1 MDINFNVAGYDITEL
16 VEQYREKTIEELFPN
31 YRIISNEM
39 GEFMEL
45 IWDEDDTNSYF
56 NLSVTKRNLICN
68 LKTVFNIGEN
78 IEKHLQ
84 KRGIKT
90 LNDLKFNLRY
100 GHSANHILQ
109 LIKEKN
115 YAKLSRN
122 KYIYDL
128 DLGFCFKLEE
138 LLFLD
143 IETLGIYDSPMI
155 IVGVGFYIDKKF
167 EIHLFFARNV
177 GEEIAICEH
186 LRKKILPKF
195 RCFVSYNGKSFD
207 IPYIASRLLYF
218 FDENPMIEKDDIP
231 YKDINTKYH
240 HIDLYHHCRRKFKGR
255 FDNYTLT
262 TMEQQLLGWKRENE
276 LPSSLVGMCYRKF
289 LKNPQRYVGLVKEC
303 IEHNYFDV
311 YSLPLILKKLL

>member
-1 MDINFNVAGYDITEL
+1 MEYNHSESFDITRIVEL
-16 VEQYREKTIEELFPN
+16 YSDKTIEELFPDN
-31 YRIISNEM
+31 KIVSNEM

-45 IWDEDDTNSYF
+45 VWLVVDTNHYF
-56 NLSVTKRNLICN
+56 NLASTRRKLVYN

-78 IEKHLQ
+78 IEKHMQ

-100 GHSANHILQ
+100 GQSASEILQ
-109 LIKEKN
+109 LIAEKN
-115 YAKLSRN
+115 YVELSQN

-128 DLGFCFKLEE
+128 DVSFCFRLED

-143 IETLGIYDSPMI
+143 IETLGIYDSPVI
-155 IVGVGFYIDKKF
+155 IVGVGFYKNKRF
-167 EIHLFFARNV
+167 EVHLFFARNI

-195 RCFVSYNGKSFD
+195 KCFVSYNGKSFD
-207 IPYIASRLLYF
+207 IPYLASRFLYF
-218 FDENPMIEKDDIP
+218 FDENPMIEQNDVP
-231 YKDINTKYH
+231 YKEINTKFH
-240 HIDLYHHCRRKFKGR
+240 HIDLYHHCRRVYKGQ

-262 TMEQQLLGWKRENE
+262 TIEQELLHLRRDNE
-276 LPSSLVGMCYRKF
+276 LPSSLVGTCYRKY
-289 LKNPQRYVGLVKEC
+289 LKNPTKYIGLVKEC